1 MMERVQAKGGGR
13 DERREEKKAQIRSAE
28 ERGRESGERRE
39 WERVY
44 GMGPRRVF
52 RQGQEQDLE
61 CVMRRG
67 RGGGGRL
74 LGSLFAFGSAFRC
87 ESRDNEVS
95 SLSHCRP
102 LTKH

>member
-13 DERREEKKAQIRSAE
+13 NGRREEKKAQIRSAE

-67 RGGGGRL
+67 RGGGDCLALYL
-74 LGSLFAFGSAFRC
+74 LSVLLSAA
-87 ESRDNEVS
+87 SQGTMKS
-95 SLSHCRP
+95 PLSVIADR
-102 LTKH
+102 